1 MQPETIILYNSTFLM
16 NKSYIQEYTRLI
28 HFVALAA
35 SINYNT
41 IFEKLLLYFLQVLLI
56 FKGILKVICHSIIFA
71 NLNI

>member
-1 MQPETIILYNSTFLM
+1 MQPETNILYNSTFLM

-41 IFEKLLLYFLQVLLI
+41 IFEKLLLYF
-56 FKGILKVICHSIIFA
+56 FTGAPDF
-71 NLNI
+71 